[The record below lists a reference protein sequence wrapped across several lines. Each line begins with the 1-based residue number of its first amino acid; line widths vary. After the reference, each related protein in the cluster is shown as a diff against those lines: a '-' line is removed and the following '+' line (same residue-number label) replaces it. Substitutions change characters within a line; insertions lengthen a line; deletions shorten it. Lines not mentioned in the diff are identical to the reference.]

1 MLSAGKLN
9 RRVILRQRVAGHDA
23 AGQPSASWSDLA
35 SVWANIRVLSGAQ
48 AIKADADISTVRAS
62 IRIRLRNDVTAGMVV
77 VDGSTTY
84 DIRAVVKNAAEASAD
99 LLCEVAS

>member
-35 SVWANIRVLSGAQ
+35 SVWANISVLSGAQ
-48 AIKADADISTVRAS
+48 AIKADAEISTVRAS
-62 IRIRLRNDVTAGMVV
+62 IRIRLRDDVTAGMIV

-84 DIRAVVKNAAEASAD
+84 DIRAVVKNAAEAFAD
-99 LLCEVAS
+99 LLCEVSS

>member
-9 RRVILRQRVAGHDA
+9 RRVTLRQRVAGHDA

-35 SVWANIRVLSGAQ
+35 SVWANVRVLSGAQ
-48 AIKADADISTVRAS
+48 AIKADAEISTVRAS
-62 IRIRLRNDVTAGMVV
+62 IRIRLRDDVTAGMIV

>member
-35 SVWANIRVLSGAQ
+35 SVWANVRVLSGAQ
-48 AIKADADISTVRAS
+48 AIKADAEISTVRAS
-62 IRIRLRNDVTAGMVV
+62 IRIRLRDDVTAGMIV

-84 DIRAVVKNAAEASAD
+84 DIRAVVKNAAEAFAD
-99 LLCEVAS
+99 LLCEVSS